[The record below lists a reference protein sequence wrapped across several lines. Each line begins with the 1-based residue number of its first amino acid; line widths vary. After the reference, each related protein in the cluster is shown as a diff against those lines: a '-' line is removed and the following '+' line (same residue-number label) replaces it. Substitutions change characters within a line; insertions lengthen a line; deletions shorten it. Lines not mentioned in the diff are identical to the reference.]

1 MIVNSC
7 VLPGSVHYVVVTTSS
22 TVRDLFSVQCCVL
35 EKKNNYSVF
44 DRTSNSYDIMYV
56 SRLDLPLVHPFVEII
71 IIGRLQSRVLFYN
84 KIHIVYLCLLHTR
97 SLRAVR
103 YRGAILKAILNAGDT
118 DRTSY
123 LRHDVAIAYEMA
135 RAMTK
140 SSPRGHCRWAPYAGF
155 TCTHAF
161 YAVKINYRCLKC
173 IVGQFSPLSSA
184 PVL

>member
-71 IIGRLQSRVLFYN
+71 IIIGRLQSRCCSITKYILC
-84 KIHIVYLCLLHTR
+84 ISVYYTR
-97 SLRAVR
+97 VH
-103 YRGAILKAILNAGDT
+103 YVPCDT
-118 DRTSY
+118 GVQY
-123 LRHDVAIAYEMA
+123 
-135 RAMTK
+135 
-140 SSPRGHCRWAPYAGF
+140 
-155 TCTHAF
+155 
-161 YAVKINYRCLKC
+161 
-173 IVGQFSPLSSA
+173 
-184 PVL
+184 